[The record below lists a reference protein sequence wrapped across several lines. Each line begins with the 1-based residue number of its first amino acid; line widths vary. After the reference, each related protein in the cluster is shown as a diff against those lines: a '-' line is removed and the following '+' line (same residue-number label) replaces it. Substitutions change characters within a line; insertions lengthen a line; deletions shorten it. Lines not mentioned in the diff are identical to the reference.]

1 MRSKSARPST
11 LSIEMP
17 AARLLIQCIRSR
29 QDLLHSASKYSR
41 HSSINNAFEV
51 GNTTNTQDRTP
62 RGTPPQ
68 TMRSKSARP
77 PTLSIEILTAR
88 LHKQCIRSQQG
99 LRHSATVSR
108 HPRHTSTGDVHR
120 VGKTSDAQHQGIHG
134 TSLPAMPTAA
144 RRERGGTRARHD
156 HGKKEKDTTVR

>member
-1 MRSKSARPST
+1 MLSKSARPPT
-11 LSIEMP
+11 LRIKAL
-17 AARLLIQCIRSR
+17 AARFHKQCVRSR
-29 QDLLHSASKYSR
+29 QDLQHSASKYSR
-41 HSSINNAFEV
+41 HSSTNNAFEV

-77 PTLSIEILTAR
+77 PTLSIEILAAR
-88 LHKQCIRSQQG
+88 LHKQCIPSQQG
-99 LRHSATVSR
+99 LQHSATVSR
-108 HPRHTSTGDVHR
+108 HPRHTSTGDVHK
-120 VGKTSDAQHQGIHG
+120 VGKTSDAQHRGIHG